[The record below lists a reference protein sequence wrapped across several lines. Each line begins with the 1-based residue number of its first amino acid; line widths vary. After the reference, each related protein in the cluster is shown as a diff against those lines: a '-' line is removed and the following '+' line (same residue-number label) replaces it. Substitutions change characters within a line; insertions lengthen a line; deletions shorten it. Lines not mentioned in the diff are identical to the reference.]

1 MKGKRL
7 KVQDARLTVQDEDG
21 TSPLPLPVNLGSC
34 TLALVLMVFVLVGCG
49 FSGNRTTGVKEFF
62 TPIDVSIMRHHVQ
75 QYRGSLRELTT
86 RLYAKNPKYEKD
98 QSQQQRKIDS
108 IFGSLPIWEQV
119 YAFKPSQEILTAA
132 FKAEVSEQD
141 RIYLLSLGLWKSIRE
156 AYNVGDGDVFLS
168 GLQISL
174 VRLQRLH
181 HNISQVNWR
190 LKTYKDKKGKL
201 LFVTNEVGE
210 NGYLNMGYEVIMTQ
224 ILTRIEDDI
233 IMRGGLPG
241 KYMFNISTMFLGIL
255 I

>member
-1 MKGKRL
+1 MKGKRVE
-7 KVQDARLTVQDEDG
+7 VQNEDG
-21 TSPLPLPVNLGSC
+21 ISPPFSPFNLGSC

-49 FSGNRTTGVKEFF
+49 FSGNKATGVKEFF

-75 QYRGSLRELTT
+75 QYRSSLLEFTT

-98 QSQQQRKIDS
+98 QGQQQRKMDS
-108 IFGSLPIWEQV
+108 IFGPLPIWEQV

-132 FKAEVSEQD
+132 FKAEVAEPD

-156 AYNVGDGDVFLS
+156 AYNLGEGDVFLS
-168 GLQISL
+168 GLQIPL
-174 VRLQRLH
+174 ERLQRLH
-181 HNISQVNWR
+181 HNVSQVNWR

-210 NGYLNMGYEVIMTQ
+210 DGYINMGYEVIMTQ